1 MKALPKTQV
10 KEVLAAWSK
19 SCRVFAPVRKDQG
32 DVLVDLFDGPSFTLE
47 YGKPPL
53 PPKSVYLPHSEVIY
67 RVEQGGYRAVV
78 SGEPTVLF
86 GIRACDA
93 MGIAQSSRF
102 MGRDRDDLYYRRK
115 AELTFRVVAACPG
128 PQNETCFCTTMRS
141 GPWARSGFDLQLYD
155 DGERFLIEV
164 GSEKGADLLDGPL
177 FEEVEDAGG
186 RRRIAAFREK
196 AADSIPPAPQVVEAM
211 ERLRAGAGNDD
222 VWDRLGNKCITCGGC
237 AFVCPTCTCF
247 NVHDREQSPG
257 NGLRMRTWD
266 TCLYG
271 GFTREASGHNPR
283 GTQPLRLKR
292 RHEHKLL
299 YYNASDVGEAL
310 CGCVGCG
317 RCSDFCPV
325 HIGTLEVT
333 SAIAGNR

>member
-1 MKALPKTQV
+1 MKALPKAHV

-19 SCRVFAPVRKDQG
+19 AHRVFAPVRKDQG
-32 DVLVDLFDGPSFTLE
+32 DVLFDRFDAASFTLD
-47 YGKPPL
+47 YRKPPL
-53 PPKSVYLPHSEVIY
+53 PPKSAYLPHNEAIY
-67 RVEQGGYRAVV
+67 QVDEGGYRQVLSA
-78 SGEPTVLF
+78 EPTVLF

-93 MGIAQSSRF
+93 AGIAQSTHF

-115 AELTFRVVAACPG
+115 AELTFRIVAACAG

-141 GPWARSGFDLQLYD
+141 GPFAKSGFDLQLYD
-155 DGERFLIEV
+155 DGDRFLIEV
-164 GSEKGADLLDGPL
+164 GSARGADLLEGPL
-177 FEEVEDAGG
+177 FQEVKDAQGG
-186 RRRIAAFREK
+186 RKIAAFRKK
-196 AADSIPPAPQVVEAM
+196 AADAVSPAPQVVAAM
-211 ERLRAGAGNDD
+211 ERLKAGGGKEE

-247 NVHDREQSPG
+247 NVYDQVRSPG
-257 NGLRMRTWD
+257 SGLRLRAWD
-266 TCLYG
+266 ACLYG

-299 YYNASDVGEAL
+299 YYNESDVGEAL

-325 HIGTLEVT
+325 HIGTLEIT
-333 SAIAGNR
+333 SAIAESR